1 LISSYRFTINAV
13 RYGKYVSVV
22 FKESDLDSVALE
34 LRAAIATIEEAKR
47 TNHWPEIAGPT
58 CHFCSLP
65 CKLADQQLTVPKR
78 LLPAQRQ
85 TIGAWLLAHERL
97 TSAVKKVFKAD
108 VSANGPVLVNGMTW
122 DNRPT
127 TARSYPAKAVVE
139 VLQQIAKAGGLDP
152 TEDSGLMVSHS
163 ALAKIFKT
171 FPKAEQM
178 LAPLA
183 QEKTSYR
190 FSARKPGAGDEDDE

>member
-1 LISSYRFTINAV
+1 
-13 RYGKYVSVV
+13 
-22 FKESDLDSVALE
+22 
-34 LRAAIATIEEAKR
+34 
-47 TNHWPEIAGPT
+47 
-58 CHFCSLP
+58 
-65 CKLADQQLTVPKR
+65 
-78 LLPAQRQ
+78 
-85 TIGAWLLAHERL
+85 AWLLAHERL

-152 TEDSGLMVSHS
+152 TAESGLMISHS
-163 ALAKIFKT
+163 ALSKIFTT
-171 FPKAEQM
+171 FPKAQEM

-183 QEKTSYR
+183 QEKVSY
-190 FSARKPGAGDEDDE
+190 